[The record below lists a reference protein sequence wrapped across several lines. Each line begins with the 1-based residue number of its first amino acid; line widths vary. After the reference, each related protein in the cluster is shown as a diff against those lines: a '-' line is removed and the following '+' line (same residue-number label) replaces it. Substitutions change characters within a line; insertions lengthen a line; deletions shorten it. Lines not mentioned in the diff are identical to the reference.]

1 MSASAPLGRPSR
13 NTGRVEADC
22 TSATS
27 TGEVVSVVISH
38 AAATSFIH
46 MQVLAATQ
54 VSHSMRNTGT
64 DRGAKGESE
73 WAVCAAWAASALWSR
88 LCWAASSVPWASA
101 ALNQA
106 ASLSPFAPLSVPV
119 FRMLWLTWVAANTC
133 MWMNDVAAAWLMT
146 TLTTSPIL
154 VALVQSASTLPVF
167 LLGLPSGALA
177 DILDRRRYFIAT
189 QFWVAAV
196 ALVLCVAILAG
207 GMTAPLLLAL
217 TFANGIGLA
226 MRWPVFAAIVP
237 ELVSRPQLPA
247 ALALNGVAM
256 NASRII
262 GPLVAGAIIA
272 SAGSAWVFVLNA
284 VLSVISGLVIM
295 RWKRTHVPS
304 PLGREKLP
312 SAMRVGLQ
320 FVRQSPRLRAV
331 LWRIAVFFLHATALM
346 ALLPLVAKGLDG
358 GGAGTFTLLLASMG
372 AGAIVAAMFVPRLR
386 QAMARDVLVLRGTLL
401 QAAAMAVMAIAPNIY
416 VAVPAMVLA
425 GMAWITTANSLSVS
439 AQLALPNWVRARG
452 MSIFQM
458 SIMGATAL
466 GAAVWGQVAT
476 VTSVHLS
483 LALAALTGVM
493 AMALVQRLV
502 TDRHMEEDL
511 SPSQAFKAPVTTT
524 PPQAGRVVVTIEY
537 TIDPARAA
545 EFRTLMQ
552 ESRRSRLRQGA
563 LSCDLLHD
571 LADPARYVEQIVDES
586 WTEHLRRFDRVTAS
600 DVALRERKLAFHRGE
615 SPPAV
620 VRYLVER

>member
-1 MSASAPLGRPSR
+1 MADQAPRAR
-13 NTGRVEADC
+13 DADD
-22 TSATS
+22 TVAPDR
-27 TGEVVSVVISH
+27 GQ
-38 AAATSFIH
+38 AQALQDAATS
-46 MQVLAATQ
+46 
-54 VSHSMRNTGT
+54 
-64 DRGAKGESE
+64 
-73 WAVCAAWAASALWSR
+73 
-88 LCWAASSVPWASA
+88 
-101 ALNQA
+101 
-106 ASLSPFAPLSVPV
+106 LSPLAPLTVPV

-196 ALVLCVAILAG
+196 ALVLCVAIMAG

-262 GPLVAGAIIA
+262 GPLLAGAIIA

-304 PLGREKLP
+304 PLGRERLG
-312 SAMRVGLQ
+312 SAMRVGVQ
-320 FVRQSPRLRAV
+320 FVRQSPRMRAV
-331 LWRIAVFFLHATALM
+331 LWRISIFFLHATALM
-346 ALLPLVAKGLDG
+346 ALLPLLAKGLEG

-372 AGAIVAAMFVPRLR
+372 AGAITAAMFLPRLR
-386 QAMARDVLVLRGTLL
+386 QAMARDVLVMRGTML
-401 QAAAMAVMAIAPNIY
+401 QAAATAVMAVAPNVY
-416 VAVPAMVLA
+416 VAVPAMFVG

-452 MSIFQM
+452 MSIYQM

-476 VTSVHLS
+476 LTDVHTSLG
-483 LALAALTGVM
+483 LAAATGVV

-502 TDRHMEEDL
+502 ADRSIEEDL
-511 SPSQAFKAPVTTT
+511 SPSHAFKAPVADA
-524 PPQAGRVVVTIEY
+524 PPGAGHVVVTIEY
-537 TIDPARAA
+537 FIDPDRAT
-545 EFRTLMQ
+545 EFRAVMQ

-563 LSCDLLHD
+563 LGWQLLHD
-571 LADPARYVEQIVDES
+571 ISQPARYVERIEDES

-600 DVALRERKLAFHRGE
+600 DVALRERKLAFHVGDA
-615 SPPAV
+615 PPRVTRWAV
-620 VRYLVER
+620 E

>member
-1 MSASAPLGRPSR
+1 MPPLPSHESTRSPVAHTPSSQAGPAPDDAAPARAARAHGA
-13 NTGRVEADC
+13 E
-22 TSATS
+22 
-27 TGEVVSVVISH
+27 ESV
-38 AAATSFIH
+38 AAE
-46 MQVLAATQ
+46 LTQ
-54 VSHSMRNTGT
+54 T
-64 DRGAKGESE
+64 
-73 WAVCAAWAASALWSR
+73 
-88 LCWAASSVPWASA
+88 
-101 ALNQA
+101 
-106 ASLSPFAPLSVPV
+106 ASLSPLAPLSVPV

-196 ALVLCVAILAG
+196 ALVLCGFILGG
-207 GMTAPLLLAL
+207 GMSAPLLLAL

-284 VLSVISGLVIM
+284 ALSVISGFTIM
-295 RWKRTHVPS
+295 RWKRVHTPS
-304 PLGREKLP
+304 PLGRERLT

-320 FVRQSPRLRAV
+320 FVRQSPRMRAV
-331 LWRIAVFFLHATALM
+331 LWRISVFFLHATALL
-346 ALLPLVAKGLDG
+346 ALLPLLAKGLEG

-372 AGAIVAAMFVPRLR
+372 AGAITAAMFLPRLR
-386 QAMARDVLVLRGTLL
+386 QALARDALVMRGTAL
-401 QAAAMAVMAIAPNIY
+401 QAAATGVMAVAPNVY
-416 VAVPAMVLA
+416 VAVPAMFVG

-452 MSIFQM
+452 MSIYQM
-458 SIMGATAL
+458 SIMGSTAL

-476 VTSVHLS
+476 WSNVHVS
-483 LALAALTGVM
+483 LGAAAATGVV
-493 AMALVQRLV
+493 AMAVVQRLV
-502 TDRHMEEDL
+502 ADRNLEEDL
-511 SPSQAFKAPVTTT
+511 SPSRAFKAPVAEV
-524 PPQAGRVVVTIEY
+524 PPEAGRVVTTIEY
-537 TIDPARAA
+537 LIDPARAA
-545 EFRTLMQ
+545 EFRAVMQ

-563 LSCDLLHD
+563 LGWQLLHD
-571 LADPARYVEQIVDES
+571 ISRPARFVERIEDES

-600 DVALRERKLAFHRGE
+600 DVALRERKLAFHTGDA
-615 SPPAV
+615 PPRV
-620 VRYLVER
+620 TRWTME

>member
-1 MSASAPLGRPSR
+1 MPPQPSHDSARSAPLESPYPSP
-13 NTGRVEADC
+13 AD
-22 TSATS
+22 
-27 TGEVVSVVISH
+27 
-38 AAATSFIH
+38 
-46 MQVLAATQ
+46 AATQ
-54 VSHSMRNTGT
+54 
-64 DRGAKGESE
+64 
-73 WAVCAAWAASALWSR
+73 AAAAE
-88 LCWAASSVPWASA
+88 AAAAAQIDQRA
-101 ALNQA
+101 AL
-106 ASLSPFAPLSVPV
+106 SPLAPLSVPV

-284 VLSVISGLVIM
+284 VLSVGSGLVIM
-295 RWKRTHVPS
+295 RWKRIHVPS

-320 FVRQSPRLRAV
+320 FVRQSPRMRAV
-331 LWRIAVFFLHATALM
+331 LWRISIFFLHATALL
-346 ALLPLVAKGLDG
+346 ALLPLVAKGLEG

-372 AGAIVAAMFVPRLR
+372 AGAIVAAMFLPRLR
-386 QAMARDVLVLRGTLL
+386 QAMPRDTLVLRGTLL
-401 QAAAMAVMAIAPNIY
+401 QAAATAVMAVAPNVY
-416 VAVPAMVLA
+416 VAVPAMVLG

-452 MSIFQM
+452 MSIYQM
-458 SIMGATAL
+458 AIMGATAL

-476 VTSVHLS
+476 LSSVHLS
-483 LALAALTGVM
+483 LALAALTGVA

-511 SPSQAFKAPVTTT
+511 SPSRAFTAPVAPL
-524 PPQAGRVVVTIEY
+524 PPEAGRVVITIEY
-537 TIDPARAA
+537 FIDPARAT
-545 EFRTLMQ
+545 EFRALMQ

-563 LSCDLLHD
+563 LSWQLQHD
-571 LADPARYVEQIVDES
+571 IADPARYVEQIVDES

-600 DVALRERKLAFHRGE
+600 DVALRERKLAFHTRDT
-615 SPPAV
+615 PPV
-620 VRYLVER
+620 VSRYVVDSDH

>member
-1 MSASAPLGRPSR
+1 MPPQPPHDSAHSAFPAAPPASPLSPADTATAALGAE
-13 NTGRVEADC
+13 EA
-22 TSATS
+22 
-27 TGEVVSVVISH
+27 
-38 AAATSFIH
+38 AAATLS
-46 MQVLAATQ
+46 
-54 VSHSMRNTGT
+54 
-64 DRGAKGESE
+64 EST
-73 WAVCAAWAASALWSR
+73 AQR
-88 LCWAASSVPWASA
+88 
-101 ALNQA
+101 
-106 ASLSPFAPLSVPV
+106 ASLSPLAPLSVPV

-177 DILDRRRYFIAT
+177 DILDRRRYFIVT

-196 ALVLCVAILAG
+196 ALVLCAAILVG

-226 MRWPVFAAIVP
+226 MRWPVFSAIVP

-262 GPLVAGAIIA
+262 GPLLAGAIIA

-284 VLSVISGLVIM
+284 VLSVASGLVIM

-320 FVRQSPRLRAV
+320 FVRQSPRMRAV
-331 LWRIAVFFLHATALM
+331 LWRIALFFLNATALM

-372 AGAIVAAMFVPRLR
+372 AGAIVAAMFLPRLR
-386 QAMARDVLVLRGTLL
+386 QAMARDVLVMRGTLL
-401 QAAAMAVMAIAPNIY
+401 QAAAMAAMAIAPNVY

-458 SIMGATAL
+458 AIMGATAL
-466 GAAVWGQVAT
+466 GAALWGQVAT
-476 VTSVHLS
+476 VSSVHLS
-483 LALAALTGVM
+483 LALAALTGVI

-511 SPSQAFKAPVTTT
+511 SPSQAFKAPVAAT

-537 TIDPARAA
+537 TVDPARGA
-545 EFRTLMQ
+545 EFRALMQ

-615 SPPAV
+615 SPPEV
-620 VRYLVER
+620 RRYLMER

>member
-1 MSASAPLGRPSR
+1 
-13 NTGRVEADC
+13 
-22 TSATS
+22 
-27 TGEVVSVVISH
+27 
-38 AAATSFIH
+38 
-46 MQVLAATQ
+46 
-54 VSHSMRNTGT
+54 
-64 DRGAKGESE
+64 
-73 WAVCAAWAASALWSR
+73 
-88 LCWAASSVPWASA
+88 
-101 ALNQA
+101 
-106 ASLSPFAPLSVPV
+106 
-119 FRMLWLTWVAANTC
+119 MLWTVWLTANIC

-146 TLTTSPIL
+146 SMTSTPL
-154 VALVQSASTLPVF
+154 WVALVQSAATLPVF

-177 DILDRRRYFIAT
+177 DILDRRRYLIAT

-196 ALVLCVAILAG
+196 ALVLCVAVLAG

-226 MRWPVFAAIVP
+226 MRLPVFAAIVP

-262 GPLVAGAIIA
+262 GPLLAGALIA

-284 VLSVISGLVIM
+284 LLSVGAGLVIM
-295 RWKRTHVPS
+295 RWKRTHLPS

-320 FVRQSPRLRAV
+320 FVHQSPRMRAV
-331 LWRIAVFFLHATALM
+331 LWRIALFFLHATALM

-372 AGAIVAAMFVPRLR
+372 AGAIVAAMFLPRLR
-386 QAMARDVLVLRGTLL
+386 QAMARDVLVRRGSLL
-401 QAAAMAVMAIAPNIY
+401 QAAAMAVTAIAPNVY

-452 MSIFQM
+452 MSIVQM
-458 SIMGATAL
+458 AIMGAIAL
-466 GAAVWGQVAT
+466 GAALWGQVAT
-476 VTSVHLS
+476 VSSVPLS
-483 LALAALTGVM
+483 LALAALTGVI

-502 TDRHMEEDL
+502 TDRHTEEDL
-511 SPSQAFKAPVTTT
+511 SPSRAFKAPVAAT
-524 PPQAGRVVVTIEY
+524 PPQAGRVVVTVEY

-545 EFRTLMQ
+545 EFRALMQ

-571 LADPARYVEQIVDES
+571 LADPTRYVEQIVDES

-615 SPPAV
+615 SPPEV
-620 VRYLVER
+620 LRYLMER